1 MFLNETK
8 TLDKDGGMLSFCMVR
23 AGLCLL
29 RAGISRTRLQV
40 GWTSDSPE
48 LLMHL
53 DDMALKIYYQAGLHM
68 QLHILTSKGKKKKV
82 QLTADKLQRLKV
94 TVSYYNKDK
103 LEDPTSLETLLKLPI
118 LQSRG
123 ILILSDEGQEAGK

>member
-1 MFLNETK
+1 M
-8 TLDKDGGMLSFCMVR
+8 R
-23 AGLCLL
+23 W
-29 RAGISRTRLQV
+29 QV

-94 TVSYYNKDK
+94 TVTYYNKDK
-103 LEDPTSLETLLKLPI
+103 LEDPTCLETLLKLPI

>member
-23 AGLCLL
+23 ADLRLL
-29 RAGISRTRLQV
+29 RAGVSQMRWQV

-94 TVSYYNKDK
+94 TVTYYNKDK
-103 LEDPTSLETLLKLPI
+103 LEDPTCLETLLKLPI